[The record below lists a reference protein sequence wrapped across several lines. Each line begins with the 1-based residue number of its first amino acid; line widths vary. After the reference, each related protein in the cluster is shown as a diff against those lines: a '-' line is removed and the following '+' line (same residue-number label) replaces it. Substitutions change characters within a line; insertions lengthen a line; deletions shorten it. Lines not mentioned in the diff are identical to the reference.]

1 MQDRRGAQRLSL
13 PKPVPATLG
22 GFAAKIVEVSLLGCQ
37 IEHSDR
43 VLPHARMSLR
53 FKWRGKPVKVEAT
66 VMRSE
71 MRSLGGKPGYL
82 SGLEFCDAIEYSPAI
97 IREVVDWL
105 VKALKPEPAPATA
118 TKNPYVD
125 DDDEPE
131 VLDAPFL
138 QCTLGSGEWM
148 KLYVTD
154 RKQPSEGFTIP
165 APSNEA
171 EVEVLCRAYEKAD
184 AKRRQAMRAS
194 FELAIAQKR
203 DDQS

>member
-43 VLPHARMSLR
+43 VLPRARMSLR
-53 FKWRGKPVKVEAT
+53 FKWRGAPVKVEAT

-71 MRSLGGKPGYL
+71 MRTVGGKPGYL
-82 SGLEFCDAIEYSPAI
+82 SGLEFCDAVEYSPAI
-97 IREVVDWL
+97 IREVVEWL
-105 VKALKPEPAPATA
+105 VKSLKPEPVPAPA

-138 QCTLGSGEWM
+138 QCTLGGGEWM

-154 RKQPSEGFTIP
+154 RKQPLEGFTIP

-171 EVEVLCRAYEKAD
+171 EVDVLCRAYEKAD

-194 FELAIAQKR
+194 FELAIAQK
-203 DDQS
+203 Q